1 VSDGR
6 LPLVAGNP
14 TLRDVAAAAG
24 VHVSTVSKV
33 LGETGIVV
41 RPETRDRIM
50 TAVRELRYRPNA
62 SARSLRLKRTGA
74 LGMLIPDFTNP
85 VYATIVRGA
94 VRRAEEL
101 GYVMLLAEI
110 RANAPEAYRHL
121 VLENRIDG
129 LIIATARAS
138 GSLAREL
145 RRENV
150 PHVFV
155 NRRVRGARR
164 SVTVDDAAGAALA
177 AEALYARGHRRIGM
191 IAGPNDT
198 DTARRRAAGFTR
210 ACARMGVKPL
220 VSREQPYTREGGFA
234 AMESL
239 LARQRKPTGV
249 FASNLLAGI
258 GALAALHQH
267 GFEVPG
273 DVSLVTFDDESAEF
287 THPPL
292 TAVRFPLSE
301 MGALAVDE
309 LKRVLAGEEPSD
321 VVVQTPPVLVER
333 ASLGPPR
340 S

>member
-1 VSDGR
+1 MHPV
-6 LPLVAGNP
+6 VAGKP
-14 TLRDVAAAAG
+14 TLREVAAAAG

-33 LGETGIVV
+33 LGESGIVV
-41 RPETRDRIM
+41 RPETRERIM
-50 TAVRELRYRPNA
+50 AAARDLRYRPNA

-74 LGMLIPDFTNP
+74 LGMLLPDFTNP

-110 RANAPEAYRHL
+110 TENAPQAYRHL

-138 GSLAREL
+138 SSLAREL
-145 RRENV
+145 SRENV

-164 SVTVDDAAGAALA
+164 SVTVDDEAGAALA
-177 AEALYARGHRRIGM
+177 AQALYERGHRKIGM
-191 IAGPNDT
+191 IAGPTDT

-210 ACARMGVKPL
+210 ACARLGVKPL
-220 VSREQPYTREGGFA
+220 VSQEQPYTREGGFA

-239 LARQRKPTGV
+239 LARKRLPTGV

-258 GALAALHQH
+258 GGLAALHEH
-267 GFEVPG
+267 RLDVPG
-273 DVSLVTFDDESAEF
+273 AMSLVTFDDESAEY

-292 TAVRFPLSE
+292 TAVRLPLSE

-309 LKRVLAGEEPSD
+309 LSRVLAGEEPSD
-321 VVVQTPPVLVER
+321 VVVQTPPVLIER
-333 ASLGPPR
+333 ASLVPPR
-340 S
+340 P

>member
-1 VSDGR
+1 
-6 LPLVAGNP
+6 
-14 TLRDVAAAAG
+14 
-24 VHVSTVSKV
+24 
-33 LGETGIVV
+33 
-41 RPETRDRIM
+41 
-50 TAVRELRYRPNA
+50 
-62 SARSLRLKRTGA
+62 
-74 LGMLIPDFTNP
+74 
-85 VYATIVRGA
+85 
-94 VRRAEEL
+94 
-101 GYVMLLAEI
+101 MLLAEI
-110 RANAPEAYRHL
+110 RENAPQVYRHL

-138 GSLAREL
+138 SSLAREL
-145 RRENV
+145 RNENV

-164 SVTVDDAAGAALA
+164 SVTVDDEAGAALA
-177 AEALYARGHRRIGM
+177 ARVLYEQGHRRVGM
-191 IAGPNDT
+191 IAGPADT

-210 ACARMGVKPL
+210 TCIKLGVKPL
-220 VSREQPYTREGGFA
+220 VSKEHSYTREGGFA

-239 LARQRKPTGV
+239 LARKRQPTGV

-258 GALAALHQH
+258 GALAALHRH
-267 GFEVPG
+267 GCEVPA

-309 LKRVLAGEEPSD
+309 LSRVLAGEDPSD

-333 ASLGPPR
+333 ASLAPPPPR
-340 S
+340 ASLPRRT